1 MWLVILACA
10 FLVVA
15 ATLVHYEALRLL
27 SLALPGSHVVPRAK
41 LVLVILGCFMAHA
54 LEIGLYAVVMHAL
67 VRWADVGTLG
77 GAATPSL
84 ATTLY
89 FSAETFTS
97 LGYGD
102 LVPLGPLR
110 LMSGVETLNGLLL
123 IGWSSS
129 YAYMSMERYWR
140 RSKMRS

>member
-1 MWLVILACA
+1 MWIVALTCA
-10 FLVVA
+10 VLVVL

-27 SLALPGSHVVPRAK
+27 SLALPGSGVAPRFK
-41 LVLVILGCFMAHA
+41 LVLVILGSFLAHA
-54 LEIGLYAVVMHAL
+54 LEIGLYALAMYAL
-67 VRWADVGTLG
+67 VRWAGVGTLG
-77 GAATPSL
+77 GVSAPTL
-84 ATTLY
+84 DITLY

-129 YAYMSMERYWR
+129 YAYMSMERYWKHGR
-140 RSKMRS
+140 